1 MYANT
6 FWQGPFRSEE
16 EFNNAIIDAYQSK
29 APRRRIKSFL
39 TGMLSHNKHQI
50 VFTHGDLRLQNVM
63 VEDGNVSGI
72 LDWEFSGWYP
82 EYWEFS
88 KALYVWK
95 WQNDWIEYL
104 VQILQPYYSE
114 YAVHSFLT
122 ETLWWY

>member
-1 MYANT
+1 
-6 FWQGPFRSEE
+6 
-16 EFNNAIIDAYQSK
+16 
-29 APRRRIKSFL
+29 
-39 TGMLSHNKHQI
+39 MLSHNKHQI

-63 VEDGNVSGI
+63 VEDGNVNGI

-104 VQILQPYYSE
+104 VQVLQPYYSE
-114 YAVHSFLT
+114 FAVHSFLT
-122 ETLWWY
+122 ETLW